1 VDFSIVL
8 EAAPKAA
15 VYAAVMLCVGA
26 SVGRGL
32 LQFRVAPLL
41 TSGQGAALN
50 DAFRRLAVTASLL
63 LVVALAIRAWA
74 HTATAFGMAGSVSYQ
89 NLYTITVESRWG
101 AGWQLQMAAA
111 VALATVSA
119 TVSRWP
125 SGGWLAAG
133 GGAVI
138 LCYLMPLLGHAAG
151 EPARVILHGS
161 HILAAGIWVG
171 TLTAMTVAS
180 RGPDAADTTSSRH
193 IPRSRREMLRHFSP
207 VALSG
212 STLLLITGA
221 TAAWWYLG
229 ALSNLWT
236 TSYGR
241 LLMLKLFLAA
251 DAAGCGFVNWQAW
264 RRPVTS
270 TDSLRARRLL
280 VGLEIA
286 LAAGVIIVT
295 AVLTET
301 EHP

>member
-8 EAAPKAA
+8 EAAPKAL

-26 SVGRGL
+26 AAGRGL
-32 LQFRVAPLL
+32 LRFRVAPLL
-41 TSGQGAALN
+41 TAGQQSALN
-50 DAFRRLAVTASLL
+50 DAFRRLAVTASLM

-74 HTATAFGMAGSVSYQ
+74 HTATAFGLAASFSYQ
-89 NLYTITVESRWG
+89 NLYTITIESRWG

-119 TVSRWP
+119 TMSFWP
-125 SGGWLAAG
+125 SRGWLAAG
-133 GGAVI
+133 GGAVAV
-138 LCYLMPLLGHAAG
+138 CYLLPLLGHAAG
-151 EPARVILHGS
+151 EPARVVLHGS

-171 TLTAMTVAS
+171 TLTAMTIAS
-180 RGPDAADTTSSRH
+180 RGPDAPQMASSH
-193 IPRSRREMLRHFSP
+193 PVPGSRREMLRHFSP
-207 VALSG
+207 VALTG
-212 STLLLITGA
+212 STLLLLTGA

-229 ALSNLWT
+229 ALSNLWA

-241 LLMLKLFLAA
+241 LLILKLFLAG
-251 DAAGCGFVNWQAW
+251 DAAGCGFLNWQAL
-264 RRPVTS
+264 RRPVTP

-286 LAAGVIIVT
+286 LAASVIIVT